1 MFLAWRGNAKGTHA
15 LFRTNVDSLWKIL
28 MQLCDAETKSDAKS
42 DQIMVKLLKRVKG
55 NSL

>member
-1 MFLAWRGNAKGTHA
+1 MFLAWWVNAKVIHA